1 MSDNV
6 DTSQQQQPVV
16 PVVGTPENK
25 VPTQQPAAP
34 QPAPA
39 AQPATTINFQ
49 SSITALDA
57 AINSIAGIA
66 GATDADLQRA
76 LGVALERGDVT
87 LIDKAFIAEKFGT
100 QAAAFNTLAESVV
113 TDVKSRTEQQQA
125 KVNQAIVEV
134 AGDQAT
140 WEKHRDAF
148 KQTAPEHIQVAAR
161 AMLDSGL
168 VKEGIQFVMQHTQGN
183 VLANAGNLVGGLPAN
198 HAAGLS
204 ADEFRT
210 QMSELKKEAGN
221 RSLETGPFRE
231 RYDNLIKQRQIG
243 RQAGR

>member
-1 MSDNV
+1 MTEAV
-6 DTSQQQQPVV
+6 QPVAPVV
-16 PVVGTPENK
+16 PVVAPV
-25 VPTQQPAAP
+25 VPVVPAAP
-34 QPAPA
+34 VPTPAVEPVVKPA
-39 AQPATTINFQ
+39 VTPSTFN
-49 SSITALDA
+49 SGTAFDA
-57 AINSIAGIA
+57 AINALAGVV
-66 GATDADLQRA
+66 GVTDADLQRA
-76 LGVALERGDVT
+76 LGTALERGDAT

-100 QAAAFNTLAESVV
+100 QASTFTTLAESVV
-113 TDVKSRTEQQQA
+113 TDVKQKAEQQNA
-125 KVNQAIVEV
+125 TINTAIVEV
-134 AGDQAT
+134 AGDTAT

-148 KQTAPEHIQVAAR
+148 NTIAPEHIKVAAR
-161 AMLDSGL
+161 AMMDSGM

-183 VLANAGNLVGGLPAN
+183 VIANAGNLIGGLPAN

-231 RYDNLIKQRQIG
+231 RYDNLIKQRTIG